1 MSSAS
6 STPRSI
12 SPCFNVVE
20 RSTGRRFLAQR
31 KPLDEELERDIQ
43 MHNVLR
49 ESPDLA
55 QLHQVLVEDGE
66 AVLVYGNADR
76 SFLDSL
82 LPPPSRRSHSR
93 SPSTCQVG
101 EAATRPSGA
110 REEQVQIFVKQ
121 LLTALAYMH
130 SRGIVHL
137 DLRPEVILLQDDHL
151 RLADFGQSRRLI
163 NGKLMGGSIKSNP
176 EFVSPEVVAG
186 KEPVT
191 LAADMWS
198 VGALTYVLLF
208 GQSPFLGDNDEETL
222 QNVLKGE
229 VKFEDTNQQI
239 SSNAREFVQKLLI
252 RDPHGRFHVQQALTH
267 DWLSDPSLDDAKL
280 STDCLREFKYRHQW
294 LERRVFVQQTP
305 SEQLTQMVEAPR
317 ALCTASSKRPTAELA
332 ASSEISRREPLA
344 VYDYLH
350 IRAEEQAAKQPQ
362 FAQQIQYQRQKGP
375 SPLPM
380 RESPTPASRSN
391 SGGQQ
396 FGDRGGQ
403 QQPPFPI
410 PPSNKRSQSPGT
422 PRFPTKPPPIPD
434 WIVSQLPPGV
444 KKENLRWDPYGGGF
458 YLPPEFQPKGQGAPP
473 PLPPRSRSGSS
484 ERSAPGGGQQ
494 TGPPQFAPLPAGI
507 SKKIEEMAAAAA
519 SKKNKQQ
526 PQQQQPTMTAEE
538 SECLAELAKQ
548 FGITDLRLEDLKN
561 PQSALMK
568 LIRGERR
575 QIQEELANRVLSD
588 ISEESGGADSNSSAT
603 QNSEHSSGTTTPRP
617 QKQIPRRTTTPIDGM
632 DADGEGSTTTTAEHE
647 GPSSSTV
654 TPLASPAF
662 MTESPPPLN
671 QQQCFFPSEK
681 LPDDISSPPE
691 ILDEA
696 EQHFTSKHL
705 PLQIPDFGIKSP
717 VQLSPRGEH
726 TMSVQ
731 IVQKKDTL
739 SPNDSQTD
747 KKLLPNDSTAQKPSS
762 FRHLPDTEF
771 DLLMDAVDRVKRD
784 QDKRITE
791 EKQTLIKEEYKDLE
805 SYRPYSAYTEY
816 EREVKSLQT
825 LKNIRGDEDFSW
837 ESNYQI
843 GPETLLV
850 PTFGARFN
858 ARVRDYR
865 RGIWGDSAAYVFSGE
880 LGARNTDVT
889 VRERRRYTDLIR
901 EEPLV
906 AKSVD
911 NVIEGLLQTHEGAQ
925 RRIIDGNEVNESLEE
940 NASENAQ
947 NGGERK
953 FAPIFRSRLRDGYF
967 SENSPSVCMEC
978 QPIGNPS
985 PEVTF
990 FHHESAL
997 CEDGRH
1003 QITRL
1008 GNNIWRLT
1016 ILNPLPGV
1024 DTGEYS
1030 CVASNELGRDKC
1042 ICKCIG
1048 GEPPNRPSRPEVE
1061 LSADTEVFISW
1072 EAPEKLPVTLNGT
1085 TYRIE
1090 CRPAGERD
1098 AFAAWTCLSNCV
1110 EEEAVVIKHLLPQGI
1125 YQFRVAAKNEFGW
1138 GEPSIHSRIIRTHPR
1153 GVPKFN
1159 LDVLRKE
1166 GRRFTVVIMPQKS
1179 KGPGLSEI
1187 QEELAEREEEEDE
1200 EGTELQNDKNTKKDS
1215 LGNGSINGNGNGL
1228 SKKVQLNTNEDPLK
1242 RFQLETELFRGQ
1254 FSVIRYAIDSK
1265 TSSHCIVK
1273 IRASPTH
1280 GSLMFATPAERMKA
1294 ALTEYETLSECQH
1307 ENIVQLL
1314 AAYCSDNAFQLLFME
1329 RLYEDIFQR
1338 FVRLETYSEEQMVF
1352 VVRQIVGALRWI
1364 HFCGFV
1370 HGDVEPT
1377 NVMFT
1382 TKRAWHVKLIDFGR
1396 ARPIGSRNGLA
1407 GDGQLLE
1414 EWTAPEILLLTTK
1427 KTCNGAENNPAKNSE
1442 SQHLLANQQSDMWGL
1457 GLITF
1462 CLLAGFHPF
1471 ADETDTPQKVRNNVL
1486 EQRCDPNLVPVQA
1499 SEEALRFVFWALK
1512 KQPSRRMRT
1521 EEALSHRWLAS
1532 DQAMVRRREN
1542 IKYGSYRLIR
1552 TAKRRLQHQCL
1563 FARNG
1568 GGGNERQLDKDEK
1581 GSGFS
1586 QQRSRDP
1593 EINKSSASKTNNN
1606 VVPRQRI
1613 VSAEC

>member
-31 KPLDEELERDIQ
+31 KPLDDELERDIQ

-93 SPSTCQVG
+93 SPSACQIN
-101 EAATRPSGA
+101 ETAARPSGA

-130 SRGIVHL
+130 SRGIAHL

-163 NGKLMGGSIKSNP
+163 NGKLMGGAIKSNP
-176 EFVSPEVVAG
+176 EFVSPEIVAG
-186 KEPVT
+186 TEPVT

-229 VKFEDTNQQI
+229 FQFEESNQQI
-239 SSNAREFVQKLLI
+239 SSNACEFVKKLLV
-252 RDPHGRFHVQQALTH
+252 RDPYGRIDVQQALTH
-267 DWLSDPSLDDAKL
+267 NWLSDPSLDDAKL

-317 ALCTASSKRPTAELA
+317 SLCTASSRNLKAEV
-332 ASSEISRREPLA
+332 STPSEISRKEPLA
-344 VYDYLH
+344 VYDYLN
-350 IRAEEQAAKQPQ
+350 IRAEEQAAKQPH
-362 FAQQIQYQRQKGP
+362 FAQQIQRHNKGGL
-375 SPLPM
+375 SPLPQQFA
-380 RESPTPASRSN
+380 R
-391 SGGQQ
+391 QQ
-396 FGDRGGQ
+396 FGGKKEEGQ

-410 PPSNKRSQSPGT
+410 PPNRRSQSP
-422 PRFPTKPPPIPD
+422 RFPTEPPPIPD
-434 WIVSQLPPGV
+434 YILSQLPPGV
-444 KKENLRWDPYGGGF
+444 KKEHLRWDPYGGGF
-458 YLPPEFQPKGQGAPP
+458 YLPLEFQPHGKGQGPPP
-473 PLPPRSRSGSS
+473 PLPPRSRSSSS
-484 ERSAPGGGQQ
+484 ERSAPGGIHQQQ
-494 TGPPQFAPLPAGI
+494 TGPPQFAPLPPGI
-507 SKKIEEMAAAAA
+507 SKKIEEMAAAA
-519 SKKNKQQ
+519 SKKLKQQ
-526 PQQQQPTMTAEE
+526 PPQQQQPTMSAEE
-538 SECLAELAKQ
+538 TKILEDLAKQ
-548 FGITDLRLEDLKN
+548 FGITELKLEDLKN
-561 PQSALMK
+561 PQSPLMK

-588 ISEESGGADSNSSAT
+588 ISEESAGGDSNSSVT

-662 MTESPPPLN
+662 MAESPSPLN
-671 QQQCFFPSEK
+671 QKEQHFFPSEK
-681 LPDDISSPPE
+681 VLDDISSPPE
-691 ILDEA
+691 ILDESQ
-696 EQHFTSKHL
+696 QHFTSKHL

-731 IVQKKDTL
+731 IVPKRDTP
-739 SPNDSQTD
+739 S
-747 KKLLPNDSTAQKPSS
+747 STNTKIISSDQKPST
-762 FRHLPDTEF
+762 FHPLPDTEF
-771 DLLMDAVDRVKRD
+771 DLLMDAVNRVKRD
-784 QDKRITE
+784 QNQR
-791 EKQTLIKEEYKDLE
+791 IKEQKPKEEEEEKDLE
-805 SYRPYSAYTEY
+805 SYRPYSAYVEY

-825 LKNIRGDEDFSW
+825 LKNINKTSCDEDFAW

-911 NVIEGLLQTHEGAQ
+911 NVLEGLLLSHEGAQ
-925 RRIIDGNEVNESLEE
+925 RRIFNGNEGE
-940 NASENAQ
+940 NISENIK
-947 NGGERK
+947 NDDGSEKK

-967 SENSPSVCMEC
+967 SENSANVTMEC
-978 QPIGNPS
+978 QVIGNPL

-990 FHHESAL
+990 FHHESAI

-1003 QITRL
+1003 KISRL
-1008 GNNIWRLT
+1008 GNNLWRLT
-1016 ILNPLPGV
+1016 ILNPIPGV
-1024 DTGEYS
+1024 DNGEYS

-1042 ICKCIG
+1042 VCKCIG

-1061 LSADTEVFISW
+1061 LSADTEVFVSW

-1098 AFAAWTCLSNCV
+1098 AFATWTCLSNFV
-1110 EEEAVVIKHLLPQGI
+1110 EEESVVIKHLLPQGI
-1125 YQFRVAAKNEFGW
+1125 YQFRVTAKNEFGW

-1159 LDVLRKE
+1159 LDILRKE
-1166 GRRFTVVIMPQKS
+1166 GRRFTVVVMPQKS
-1179 KGPGLSEI
+1179 KGAGLSEI
-1187 QEELAEREEEEDE
+1187 QEELAEREEDEDD
-1200 EGTELQNDKNTKKDS
+1200 EGNEIQNNENLRKES
-1215 LGNGSINGNGNGL
+1215 LGSGSNGNDNGG
-1228 SKKVQLNTNEDPLK
+1228 SKKVKLNTSDDPLK
-1242 RFQLETELFRGQ
+1242 RFQLDSELFRGQ

-1265 TSSHCIVK
+1265 TGSHCIVK

-1307 ENIVQLL
+1307 ENVVQLH
-1314 AAYCSDNAFQLLFME
+1314 AAYCSDNSFQLYFME
-1329 RLYEDIFQR
+1329 RLHEDLFQR
-1338 FVRLETYSEEQMVF
+1338 FVRLETYSEEQIAF

-1382 TKRAWHVKLIDFGR
+1382 TKRAWHIKLIDFGR
-1396 ARPIGSRNGLA
+1396 SRPIGSRNGSA
-1407 GDGQLLE
+1407 GDGQILE
-1414 EWTAPEILLLTTK
+1414 EWTSPEILLLNSK
-1427 KTCNGAENNPAKNSE
+1427 SNNEELKNSSTKNNE
-1442 SQHLLANQQSDMWGL
+1442 NIDNYQLANQQNDMWGV

-1471 ADETDTPQKVRNNVL
+1471 ADETDSPKEIRHNVL
-1486 EQRCDPNLVPVQA
+1486 EQRCDPNLIPVQA

-1521 EEALSHRWLAS
+1521 DEALDHRWLAA

-1542 IKYGSYRLIR
+1542 IKYGSYRLVR
-1552 TAKRRLQHQCL
+1552 TAKRRLHHQCQ

-1568 GGGNERQLDKDEK
+1568 VGGRTMEKDEN
-1581 GSGFS
+1581 GFN
-1586 QQRSRDP
+1586 QKTQRPLVP
-1593 EINKSSASKTNNN
+1593 ELKKSNNDI
-1606 VVPRQRI
+1606 VPNQRI

>member
-66 AVLVYGNADR
+66 AVIVYGNADR

-101 EAATRPSGA
+101 EAAPRPSGA

-186 KEPVT
+186 TEPVT

-229 VKFEDTNQQI
+229 FQFDDTNQQI
-239 SSNAREFVQKLLI
+239 SSNAREFVKKLLV
-252 RDPHGRFHVQQALTH
+252 RDPHGRIDVQQALTQ

-317 ALCTASSKRPTAELA
+317 ALCTASSKRPTAEPA
-332 ASSEISRREPLA
+332 TPSEISRREPLA

-350 IRAEEQAAKQPQ
+350 IRAEEQAAKQPH
-362 FAQQIQYQRQKGP
+362 FAQQIQSQRHKGP

-380 RESPTPASRSN
+380 RESPTPR
-391 SGGQQ
+391 GQNNFGSQ
-396 FGDRGGQ
+396 PFGDRGGQQ

-410 PPSNKRSQSPGT
+410 PPSNKRSPSPGT
-422 PRFPTKPPPIPD
+422 PRFPTEPPPIPD

-444 KKENLRWDPYGGGF
+444 KKEHLRWDPYGGGF

-484 ERSAPGGGQQ
+484 ERSAPGGGYQQQ

-507 SKKIEEMAAAAA
+507 SKKIEE
-519 SKKNKQQ
+519 
-526 PQQQQPTMTAEE
+526 
-538 SECLAELAKQ
+538 
-548 FGITDLRLEDLKN
+548 N

-588 ISEESGGADSNSSAT
+588 ISEESGGGDSNSSAT
-603 QNSEHSSGTTTPRP
+603 QNSERSSGTTTPRP
-617 QKQIPRRTTTPIDGM
+617 QRQVPRRTTTPIDAM

-662 MTESPPPLN
+662 MAESPPPLN
-671 QQQCFFPSEK
+671 QQSQHFFPPEK

-731 IVQKKDTL
+731 IVPKKEAL
-739 SPNDSQTD
+739 SPNASH
-747 KKLLPNDSTAQKPSS
+747 DSTVQKPSP

-784 QDKRITE
+784 QDKRNLE
-791 EKQTLIKEEYKDLE
+791 QSSALIKQEENDLE
-805 SYRPYSAYTEY
+805 SYRPYSAYAEY

-825 LKNIRGDEDFSW
+825 LKNISGDEDFAW

-911 NVIEGLLQTHEGAQ
+911 NVLEGLLQTHEGAQ
-925 RRIIDGNEVNESLEE
+925 RRVTNGDDIGAQGETSPEKS
-940 NASENAQ
+940 Q
-947 NGGERK
+947 NGGDKK

-967 SENSPSVCMEC
+967 SENSPSVYMEC
-978 QPIGNPS
+978 QPIGNPL

-1008 GNNIWRLT
+1008 GNNIWRLI
-1016 ILNPLPGV
+1016 ILKPLPGV

-1030 CVASNELGRDKC
+1030 CVATNELGRDKC

-1061 LSADTEVFISW
+1061 LSADTEVYVSW
-1072 EAPEKLPVTLNGT
+1072 EAPERLPVTLNGT

-1125 YQFRVAAKNEFGW
+1125 YQFRVTAKNEFGW

-1153 GVPKFN
+1153 GRTHPLKYFNCFLGVPKFN

-1166 GRRFTVVIMPQKS
+1166 GRRFTVI
-1179 KGPGLSEI
+1179 
-1187 QEELAEREEEEDE
+1187 
-1200 EGTELQNDKNTKKDS
+1200 QNDENTRKDS
-1215 LGNGSINGNGNGL
+1215 LRNGSANGNGNGF
-1228 SKKVQLNTNEDPLK
+1228 SKKVQLNTSEDPLK

-1294 ALTEYETLSECQH
+1294 ALIEYETLSECQH

-1338 FVRLETYSEEQMVF
+1338 FVRLETYSEEQIAF
-1352 VVRQIVGALRWI
+1352 VIRQIVGALRWI

-1396 ARPIGSRNGLA
+1396 ARLIGSRNGLA

-1414 EWTAPEILLLTTK
+1414 EWTAPEVLLLTTK
-1427 KTCNGAENNPAKNSE
+1427 KTSNGLENNSAKNIEDQSI
-1442 SQHLLANQQSDMWGL
+1442 LANQQSDMWGL

-1471 ADETDTPQKVRNNVL
+1471 ADETDTPQEVRRNVL
-1486 EQRCDPNLVPVQA
+1486 EQRCDPNLIPVQA
-1499 SEEALRFVFWALK
+1499 SEEALKFVFWALK

-1521 EEALSHRWLAS
+1521 DEALSHRWLAS

-1552 TAKRRLQHQCL
+1552 TAKRRLQHQCQ

-1568 GGGNERQLDKDEK
+1568 VGGNERQLDKAEN
-1581 GSGFS
+1581 GTGFS
-1586 QQRSRDP
+1586 QNKRP
-1593 EINKSSASKTNNN
+1593 EINRSSTSQNNGM
-1606 VVPRQRI
+1606 PRQRI

>member
-66 AVLVYGNADR
+66 AVIVYGNADR

-101 EAATRPSGA
+101 EAAPRPSGA

-186 KEPVT
+186 TEPVT

-229 VKFEDTNQQI
+229 FQFDDTNQQI
-239 SSNAREFVQKLLI
+239 SSNAREFVKKLLV
-252 RDPHGRFHVQQALTH
+252 RDPHGRIDVQQALTQ

-317 ALCTASSKRPTAELA
+317 ALCTASSKRPTAEPA
-332 ASSEISRREPLA
+332 TPSEISRREPLA

-350 IRAEEQAAKQPQ
+350 IRAEEQAAKQPH
-362 FAQQIQYQRQKGP
+362 FAQQIQSQRQKGL

-380 RESPTPASRSN
+380 RESPTPRGQN
-391 SGGQQ
+391 NFGGQH
-396 FGDRGGQ
+396 FGDRGGQQ

-410 PPSNKRSQSPGT
+410 PPSNKRSPSPGT
-422 PRFPTKPPPIPD
+422 PRFTTEPPPIPD

-444 KKENLRWDPYGGGF
+444 KKEHLRWDPYGGGF

-484 ERSAPGGGQQ
+484 ERSAPGGGHQQQ

-519 SKKNKQQ
+519 KKQKQ
-526 PQQQQPTMTAEE
+526 PQQQQQKLTPEE
-538 SECLAELAKQ
+538 TEFLADLAKQ
-548 FGITDLRLEDLKN
+548 FGITELKLEDLKN

-588 ISEESGGADSNSSAT
+588 ISEESGGGDSNSSAT
-603 QNSEHSSGTTTPRP
+603 QNSERSSGTTTPRP
-617 QKQIPRRTTTPIDGM
+617 QKQVPRRTTTPIDAM

-662 MTESPPPLN
+662 MAESPPPLN
-671 QQQCFFPSEK
+671 QQLQHFFPSEK

-731 IVQKKDTL
+731 IVPKKEAL
-739 SPNDSQTD
+739 SPNDSTV
-747 KKLLPNDSTAQKPSS
+747 QKPSP

-784 QDKRITE
+784 QDKRKSEQTPALLKQE
-791 EKQTLIKEEYKDLE
+791 EKDLE
-805 SYRPYSAYTEY
+805 SYRPYSAYAEY

-825 LKNIRGDEDFSW
+825 LKNLSGDEDFAW

-911 NVIEGLLQTHEGAQ
+911 NVLEGLLQTHEGAQ
-925 RRIIDGNEVNESLEE
+925 RRVTNGDEIEAHGE
-940 NASENAQ
+940 NSPEKSQ
-947 NGGERK
+947 NGGDKK

-967 SENSPSVCMEC
+967 SENSPSVYMEC

-997 CEDGRH
+997 FEDGRH

-1016 ILNPLPGV
+1016 ILKPLPGV

-1030 CVASNELGRDKC
+1030 CVATNELGRDKC

-1061 LSADTEVFISW
+1061 LSADTEVYVSW
-1072 EAPEKLPVTLNGT
+1072 EAPERLPVTLNGT

-1125 YQFRVAAKNEFGW
+1125 YQFRVTAKNEFGW

-1179 KGPGLSEI
+1179 KGPGLTEI

-1200 EGTELQNDKNTKKDS
+1200 EGIEIQNDENTRKDS
-1215 LGNGSINGNGNGL
+1215 LRNGSVNGNGNGF
-1228 SKKVQLNTNEDPLK
+1228 SKKVQLNTSEDPLK

-1294 ALTEYETLSECQH
+1294 ALIEYETLSECQH

-1338 FVRLETYSEEQMVF
+1338 FVRLETYSEEQIAF

-1396 ARPIGSRNGLA
+1396 ARLIGSRNGLA

-1414 EWTAPEILLLTTK
+1414 EWTAPEVLLLTSK
-1427 KTCNGAENNPAKNSE
+1427 KTSNGLENNSAKNNEDQSI
-1442 SQHLLANQQSDMWGL
+1442 LANQQSDMWGL

-1471 ADETDTPQKVRNNVL
+1471 ADETDTSQEVRRNVL
-1486 EQRCDPNLVPVQA
+1486 EQRCDPNLIPVQA
-1499 SEEALRFVFWALK
+1499 SEEALKFVFWALK
-1512 KQPSRRMRT
+1512 KHPSRRMRT
-1521 EEALSHRWLAS
+1521 DEALSHRWLAS

-1552 TAKRRLQHQCL
+1552 TAKRRLQHQCQ

-1568 GGGNERQLDKDEK
+1568 VGGNERQLDKAEN
-1581 GSGFS
+1581 GTAFS
-1586 QQRSRDP
+1586 QNRRP
-1593 EINKSSASKTNNN
+1593 EINRSSTSQNNGL
-1606 VVPRQRI
+1606 PRQRI